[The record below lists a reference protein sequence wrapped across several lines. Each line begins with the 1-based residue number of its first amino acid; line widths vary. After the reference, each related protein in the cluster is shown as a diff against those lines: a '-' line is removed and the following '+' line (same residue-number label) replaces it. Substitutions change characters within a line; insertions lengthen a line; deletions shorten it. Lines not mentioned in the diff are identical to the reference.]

1 MEQIQQKLIEIE
13 ILMDTINKELLNLSP
28 DITAKNEQTAN
39 LNKSLIENLNVLKD
53 LIVSREKNLNSFLQA
68 LGPYFLTI
76 DQYKGIAPAI
86 ENIINDSIEKLEVK
100 RNSLIDSVSAIPE
113 KTLVITKHTLD
124 YKSLSVICIFSFLFC
139 GILFCFGQIWILNK
153 NLEQSN
159 SFEVKYRMLNLEY
172 PLVANTLDSIY
183 RRNPEKVEETVIK
196 KEEEQRLRW
205 SIKEKQREIREL
217 QDD

>member
-13 ILMDTINKELLNLSP
+13 VLMDAINKELLNLSP
-28 DITAKNEQTAN
+28 DITAKNEETAQ
-39 LNKSLIENLNVLKD
+39 LNKSLIENLNTLKE
-53 LIVSREKNLNSFLQA
+53 LIVSREQNLNSFLHA
-68 LGPYFLTI
+68 LDPYFLTI

-86 ENIINDSIEKLEVK
+86 ENIIHESIDKLEIK
-100 RNSLIDSVSAIPE
+100 RNSLMESISIIPE

-124 YKSLSVICIFSFLFC
+124 YKSLSVLSFFSLLFC

-153 NLEQSN
+153 NLDQSK

-172 PLVANTLDSIY
+172 PLVANNLDSLY

-217 QDD
+217 QRD

>member
-1 MEQIQQKLIEIE
+1 MEQIKQKLIEIE
-13 ILMDTINKELLNLSP
+13 VLMDTINKELLTLSP
-28 DITAKNEQTAN
+28 DISAKNEETAN
-39 LNKSLIENLNVLKD
+39 LNKSLIENLTVLKD
-53 LIVSREKNLNSFLQA
+53 LIIGREKNLNSFLQA
-68 LGPYFLTI
+68 LDPYFLTI
-76 DQYKGIAPAI
+76 DQYKGIAPSI
-86 ENIINDSIEKLEVK
+86 ENIINDLIEKLEVK

-124 YKSLSVICIFSFLFC
+124 YKSLSVICFFSFLFC

-153 NLEQSN
+153 NLEQSK

-172 PLVANTLDSIY
+172 PLVANSLDSIY

-196 KEEEQRLRW
+196 KEEEQRLKW

-217 QDD
+217 QRD

>member
-1 MEQIQQKLIEIE
+1 MEQIQQKLLEIE
-13 ILMDTINKELLNLSP
+13 VLMDTINKELLNLSP
-28 DITAKNEQTAN
+28 DITAKNEETAS
-39 LNKSLIENLNVLKD
+39 LNKSLSENLTVLKD
-53 LIVSREKNLNSFLQA
+53 LIVSRENNLNSFLHA
-68 LGPYFLTI
+68 LDPYFLTI

-86 ENIINDSIEKLEVK
+86 ENIINESIEKLELK
-100 RNSLIDSVSAIPE
+100 RKSLIDSVSTIPE

-124 YKSLSVICIFSFLFC
+124 YKSLSVICLFSFLFC

-153 NLEQSN
+153 NLELSK

-172 PLVANTLDSIY
+172 PFLANSLDSIY

-217 QDD
+217 QRD

>member
-13 ILMDTINKELLNLSP
+13 VLMDTINKELLNLSP
-28 DITAKNEQTAN
+28 NITAKNEETAN

-53 LIVSREKNLNSFLQA
+53 LIVSREQNLNSFLHA
-68 LGPYFLTI
+68 LDPYFLTI
-76 DQYKGIAPAI
+76 DQYKGIAPSI
-86 ENIINDSIEKLEVK
+86 ENIINESIEKLELK
-100 RNSLIDSVSAIPE
+100 RNSLMQSISTIPE

-124 YKSLSVICIFSFLFC
+124 YKSLSVICFFSFLFC
-139 GILFCFGQIWILNK
+139 GTLFCFGQIWILNK

-172 PLVANTLDSIY
+172 PLVANSLDSIY

-205 SIKEKQREIREL
+205 SIKEKRREIREL
-217 QDD
+217 QRD

>member
-13 ILMDTINKELLNLSP
+13 VLMDTINKELLTLSP
-28 DITAKNEQTAN
+28 DISAKNEETAN
-39 LNKSLIENLNVLKD
+39 LNKSLIENLSLLKD
-53 LIVSREKNLNSFLQA
+53 LIVSREKNLNSFLHA
-68 LGPYFLTI
+68 LEPYFLTI
-76 DQYKGIAPAI
+76 NQYKGIAPAI
-86 ENIINDSIEKLEVK
+86 ENIINESIEKLEVK

-124 YKSLSVICIFSFLFC
+124 YKSLSVICFFSFLFC

-153 NLEQSN
+153 NLEQSK
-159 SFEVKYRMLNLEY
+159 SFEIKYRILNLEH
-172 PLVANTLDSIY
+172 PSLANSLDSIY

-217 QDD
+217 QRD